1 MNAKIT
7 TRWRLICMAPALLLL
22 AACTRGLPDF
32 TGLVGDLSPVVVNIS
47 TAAVLVD
54 GETRR
59 NDSWFE
65 RFFGLDPG
73 QDQAPQPGAQSLGSG
88 FIISEDGFILTNYH
102 VVAGADEI
110 VVRLSDR
117 RQLVARLVGT
127 DQRSDLALIK
137 IDAEGLPTA
146 DIGSADDLKVGEWV
160 LAIGSPFGFDYSV
173 TAGIVSAKNR
183 SLATEQYVPFIQT
196 DVAINP
202 GNSGGPLFNLD
213 GEVVGVNSQ
222 IYSDSGGY
230 QGVSFAIPVDDA
242 MRVANQ
248 LRRTG
253 IVVRGWLGVVVQEVD
268 RALARSF
275 GMRRPEGALVS
286 RVVPNSPAAEAG
298 LQVGDVIL
306 QFGKRE
312 VGTSRSLP
320 HMVGR
325 AEPGERIPLRV
336 LRDGERLKITVR
348 IGALE
353 TDERASLAP
362 AQPDQRARPAAFEL
376 GVSIS
381 DLTRSQRAQLG
392 VEQGGVLVTDVRP
405 GSASAVAG
413 LMPGDVVMSVGQQPV
428 DSRTSFREALLAS
441 RGEQSVPLLIQRRGS
456 ALFLA
461 LDVPG

>member
-1 MNAKIT
+1 MRAKILE
-7 TRWRLICMAPALLLL
+7 WRLLCIAPALLLL
-22 AACTRGLPDF
+22 SACTRGLPDF

-47 TAAVLVD
+47 TAAVVVD
-54 GETRR
+54 GESNR
-59 NDSWFE
+59 NDGWFE
-65 RFFGLDPG
+65 RFFGLNPG
-73 QDQAPQPGAQSLGSG
+73 PDQAPQPGAQSLGSG

-137 IDAEGLPTA
+137 IDADDLPTA

-242 MRVANQ
+242 IRVANQ

-336 LRDGERLKITVR
+336 LRDGERLKVTVR

-353 TDERASLAP
+353 TDERATLEP
-362 AQPDQRARPAAFEL
+362 ATPDERARPAAFEL
-376 GVSIS
+376 GLSIS
-381 DLTRSQRAQLG
+381 NLTRAQRSQLG

-428 DSRTSFREALLAS
+428 DSRSAFRDSLLAS

>member
-1 MNAKIT
+1 MKMRHAA
-7 TRWRLICMAPALLLL
+7 RAGALLVLIGL
-22 AACTRGLPDF
+22 SAACSRGLPDF
-32 TGLVGDLSPVVVNIS
+32 TGLVDDVAPSVVNIS

-54 GETRR
+54 GERASGG
-59 NDSWFE
+59 NSFLE
-65 RFFGLDPG
+65 RFFGIEPG
-73 QDQAPQPGAQSLGSG
+73 ERDQAPEPNAQSLGSG
-88 FIISEDGFILTNYH
+88 FIISDDGYILTNYH

-117 RQLVARLVGT
+117 RQLTAQLVGT
-127 DQRSDLALIK
+127 DQRSDLALIR
-137 IDAEGLPTA
+137 IDAEDLPVA
-146 DIGSADDLKVGEWV
+146 PIGSADRLRVGEWV

-173 TAGIVSAKNR
+173 TAGIVSAKDR

-230 QGVSFAIPVDDA
+230 QGVSFAIPIDDA

-253 IVVRGWLGVVVQEVD
+253 VVVRGWLGVVVQEVD
-268 RALARSF
+268 RGLARSF
-275 GMRRPEGALVS
+275 DMRRPEGALVS
-286 RVVPNSPAAEAG
+286 RIVPNSPAAEAG

-306 QFGKRE
+306 EFDGRE

-325 AEPGERIPLRV
+325 AEPGDRLDLLV
-336 LRDGERLKITVR
+336 LRDGKRRDVAVR

-353 TDERASLAP
+353 TDERAARTP
-362 AQPDQRARPAAFEL
+362 ASSGSRPRPASFDLGLTLSELSRNQRRQL
-376 GVSIS
+376 GVS
-381 DLTRSQRAQLG
+381 D
-392 VEQGGVLVTDVRP
+392 GGVLVADVRA
-405 GSASAVAG
+405 GGVAATSG
-413 LMPGDVVMSVGQQPV
+413 LMPGDVILSVAQQPV
-428 DSRTSFREALLAS
+428 NTVDAFRDQLLAS
-441 RGEQSVPLLIQRRGS
+441 RGQGAVPLLVQRRGS
-456 ALFLA
+456 TLFLA
-461 LDVPG
+461 LEAPG

>member
-1 MNAKIT
+1 MTPKT
-7 TRWRLICMAPALLLL
+7 FRCWRALVALPAVLLI

-54 GETRR
+54 GENRPE
-59 NDSWFE
+59 NDWFE
-65 RFFGLDPG
+65 RFFGLNPG

-88 FIISEDGFILTNYH
+88 FIISKDGFILTNYH

-117 RQLVARLVGT
+117 RQMVARLVGT

-137 IDAEGLPTA
+137 IEATGLPTA

-248 LRRTG
+248 LRQTG

-306 QFGKRE
+306 QFGDRD

-325 AEPGERIPLRV
+325 AEPGDRIPLRV
-336 LRDGERLKITVR
+336 LRDGERMKISVR

-353 TDERASLAP
+353 TDERASLSP
-362 AQPDQRARPAAFEL
+362 PEPDQRARPAAFEL
-376 GVSIS
+376 GIGITE
-381 DLTRSQRAQLG
+381 LTRGQRAQLG
-392 VEQGGVLVTDVRP
+392 VEQGGVLVTEVRP
-405 GSASAVAG
+405 GSASGIAG
-413 LMPGDVVMSVGQQPV
+413 LMPGDVIVSVGQQPV
-428 DSRTSFREALLAS
+428 ADGRDFRSALQAA
-441 RGEQSVPLLIQRRGS
+441 RGSDSVPLLIQRRGS
-456 ALFLA
+456 SLFLA